1 MRTLNFISLAT
12 MAVAASTRMDVY
24 ASAPERPNFVII
36 LCDDMGYGDLSCY
49 GNPTIQTPN
58 IDRMAGEGMKL
69 TQFYVGAAISTP
81 SRSALLTGR
90 LPVRNGMYG
99 DRKGVLFPDSKAGLG
114 QDEITIAK
122 VLRQNGYTTGCVGK
136 WHLGAFSPYLPTDHG
151 FDYYFGIPYSNDM
164 SPAQNKGPHA
174 RNYPPT
180 PLILGDKKIEDEPDQ
195 GELTRR
201 YTEKAVEFIHEH
213 AKEPFFLYFAHTFP
227 HIPLYTNA
235 RFEGTSKRGLYG
247 DVVEEIDWSVGEVL
261 KALREHGLDDNTFVI
276 FTSDNGPWLTERE
289 NGGSAGPLKDG
300 KGTWWE
306 GGFRVPAICWMPGK
320 IAPAINDEM
329 MATMDLYPT
338 FLAMA
343 GVERPEGV
351 VLDGVDQSGFLFE
364 EKSSARD
371 EVYYWWGSELMAV
384 RKGEWKYYFKTIK
397 DQYLR
402 TCQIEIPAEPLLY
415 NVEVDISEKFNQAKS
430 HPEIVRALIE
440 LAENHKRDI
449 KIKPSVCD
457 M

>member
-1 MRTLNFISLAT
+1 

-122 VLRQNGYTTGCVGK
+122 VLRQNGYATGCVGK

-164 SPAQNKGPHA
+164 SPAQNRGPHA

-343 GVERPEGV
+343 GIERPEGV

-364 EKSSARD
+364 EKRFQMRCATIRSVGHIAVTASATSSLTGCSSIVWTKRGLCSLPRVREAIANC
-371 EVYYWWGSELMAV
+371 WGCE
-384 RKGEWKYYFKTIK
+384 RIG
-397 DQYLR
+397 
-402 TCQIEIPAEPLLY
+402 
-415 NVEVDISEKFNQAKS
+415 
-430 HPEIVRALIE
+430 LIG
-440 LAENHKRDI
+440 
-449 KIKPSVCD
+449 PPY
-457 M
+457 

>member
-1 MRTLNFISLAT
+1 

-122 VLRQNGYTTGCVGK
+122 VLRQNGYATGCVGK

-457 M
+457 L